1 MSRLGKY
8 IALGFGTALVL
19 SGSSPVLGQEW
30 PEYFVEP
37 VSDPHD
43 LLRGPGHYLSIL
55 KLSLVIVTL
64 LVWVRLADW
73 VNRDT
78 MRYGE
83 RTKLTSEIW
92 NPIVVF
98 PFFVTFLL
106 TISFPIFWL
115 SFPLLLAAA
124 FVPPFVYS
132 YQRNAKLPK
141 EERVM
146 TASHMKRVV
155 SRSGPPPRAPLP
167 QDMGPQVDFKPT
179 GSSPQEAQAR
189 LIMVR
194 QNPTFPSLK
203 ALFDDALQRRAD
215 AILLDQSAAQVGVRY
230 LVDGVWHE
238 LPPMDPAMG
247 DPAMHALKTLSNM
260 NAADKRS
267 KQSGSFGLISP
278 ARKAKVELT
287 SQGVAT
293 GERMLMKLIQ
303 ERKGRMNLHQLG
315 MIPEMEKRL
324 KKHLNKPGLV
334 VVSCMPSDGMTSTWN
349 ATLEGADRV
358 VRDFVGLWPLSHNDT
373 NVENIERVA
382 YDANDPSKS
391 AEVLRT
397 LMLKQPEAVV
407 LPEPAIGN
415 LLAPLLREITEEN
428 RFVATRIAAK
438 SAAEA
443 IVRISAID
451 GVDRGA
457 LSRVLS
463 AVLYSRLARRLC
475 DTCKQPYPV
484 SPATLQKLGVKP
496 GTVEVLYRE
505 FQPPPPEELVDE
517 KGRPIEVPICPT
529 CGGLGYV
536 GRIAIFELMEIE
548 DTLRSTI
555 ANQASIEA
563 IQAAS
568 RKSGNRGLQEEGIQ
582 LVLAGVTSLAELQRV
597 LKA

>member
-1 MSRLGKY
+1 MSLRGKT
-8 IALGFGTALVL
+8 IAVLCGATLVL
-19 SGSSPVLGQEW
+19 SGPALVLGQEW

-37 VSDPHD
+37 ASDSHS

-55 KLSLVIVTL
+55 KLVLIIVTL

-98 PFFVTFLL
+98 PFFVAFMLV
-106 TISFPIFWL
+106 ISFPMFWL
-115 SFPLLLAAA
+115 SFPLLVAAA
-124 FVPPFVYS
+124 IAPPFIYS

-146 TASHMKRVV
+146 TSSHVKRVMK
-155 SRSGPPPRAPLP
+155 GGAPPPRAPLP
-167 QDMGPQVDFKPT
+167 QDAGPQIDFKTT
-179 GSSPQEAQAR
+179 GSSAQDAQAR

-203 ALFDDALQRRAD
+203 ALFDDALNRRAD
-215 AILLDQSAAQVGVRY
+215 SVLLDQSAAQVGVRY

-247 DPAMHALKTLSNM
+247 DPAMHALKTLGNM
-260 NAADKRS
+260 NVADKRS
-267 KQSGSFGLISP
+267 KQTGNFQIVSP
-278 ARKAKVELT
+278 VRKAKVELT

-293 GERMLMKLIQ
+293 GERMLMKLVFD
-303 ERKGRMNLHQLG
+303 RKGRMNLHQLG
-315 MIPEMEKRL
+315 MIPEMEKRF
-324 KKHLNKPGLV
+324 KTHLNRPGLV
-334 VVSCMPSDGMTSTWN
+334 VVSCMPGDGMTSSWN
-349 ATLEGADRV
+349 ASLEGADRV
-358 VRDFVGLWPLSHNDT
+358 VRDFVGLWPMSHTDT

-382 YDANDPSKS
+382 YDANDAAKA
-391 AEVLRT
+391 AEVMRT

-407 LPEPAIGN
+407 LPEPQTGN
-415 LLAPLLREITEEN
+415 LLAPLLREISEEN

-443 IVRISAID
+443 IVRLSAIN

-463 AVLYSRLARRLC
+463 AVLYSRLVRRLC
-475 DTCKQPYPV
+475 DSCKQPYPV
-484 SPATLQKLGVKP
+484 NAATLQKLGIKP

-505 FQPPPPEELVDE
+505 YQPPPPEERVDA
-517 KGRPIEVPICPT
+517 KGRPIEIPICST

-536 GRIAIFELMEIE
+536 GRIAIFELLEIT
-548 DTLRSTI
+548 DVLRATI
-555 ANQASIEA
+555 ANQPSIEA
-563 IQAAS
+563 IQAAA
-568 RKSGNRGLQEEGIQ
+568 RKSGHRGLQEEGIQ
-582 LVLAGVTSLAELQRV
+582 LVLAGITSLPELQRV